1 MASGAPVT
9 NTAPDSEFEQW
20 YAREHSRVFT
30 ALAVAAG
37 DADVAREATDEAFVR
52 AYERWARV
60 KQMDSPGGWLYRV
73 ALNEM
78 RRRLRRRS
86 IERELL
92 RRRRL
97 PTAAEPAPISDP
109 RVWAAVGALPERQ
122 RSAVALRYV
131 LDLTE
136 REVAATMGITRG
148 AASAT
153 LSSARLKLQR
163 SLGEAVTD
171 NRPTRD
177 GQSSPDGRPTRDGQ
191 GSPAGRPTAR
201 DGQGCPAGRPTARDG
216 QASPDGEAMLAL
228 CDRTIRPAVL
238 DG

>member
-1 MASGAPVT
+1 
-9 NTAPDSEFEQW
+9 
-20 YAREHSRVFT
+20 
-30 ALAVAAG
+30 
-37 DADVAREATDEAFVR
+37 
-52 AYERWARV
+52 
-60 KQMDSPGGWLYRV
+60 
-73 ALNEM
+73 
-78 RRRLRRRS
+78 
-86 IERELL
+86 
-92 RRRRL
+92 
-97 PTAAEPAPISDP
+97 
-109 RVWAAVGALPERQ
+109 
-122 RSAVALRYV
+122 VALRYV

-177 GQSSPDGRPTRDGQ
+177 GQ

-201 DGQGCPAGRPTARDG
+201 DGQG
-216 QASPDGEAMLAL
+216 SPDGEAMLAL